1 MVDGGREGSLRNS
14 LHFLAVVLIR
24 RNREVW
30 KIEHLLFSPL
40 QSHVMKG
47 KTRFYAKSMGV
58 SYFDRNFS
66 SFTGYAVLQ
75 IINILSQYLVGNLL
89 GSMNN
94 EIVIIIFT
102 YL

>member
-1 MVDGGREGSLRNS
+1 
-14 LHFLAVVLIR
+14 
-24 RNREVW
+24 
-30 KIEHLLFSPL
+30 
-40 QSHVMKG
+40 MKG

-75 IINILSQYLVGNLL
+75 IINILSQYLFGNLL

-94 EIVIIIFT
+94 EIVIIILFI
-102 YL
+102 YNNNNKYILLFIIMK